1 MSDIEYSFIT
11 SDVIRS
17 FHCIIFSIS
26 LITHIKPVFFHLLF
40 YQDISCYLL
49 TYITDA
55 NFRT

>member
-1 MSDIEYSFIT
+1 MSDIEYSVIT
-11 SDVIRS
+11 SDVIKS

-26 LITHIKPVFFHLLF
+26 HITHIKPVFFHLMF